1 MSTVIQFGTTPVQEY
16 LNTRIGENDYF
27 MRLDFNQRT
36 ADWRISMQNNDTQ
49 EWLCVTRRLSPG
61 SAVAIMP
68 DGQLFCE
75 GPEEYTLDDLGGAL
89 RLRFYTDAELTTLLS
104 ILRYGEDPAPRIL

>member
-16 LNTRIGENDYF
+16 LNTRIGDNDYF
-27 MRLDFNQRT
+27 IRLDWNQRT
-36 ADWRISMQNNDTQ
+36 ADWRISMQNIETE

-61 SAVAIMP
+61 ASVTILP

-75 GPEEYTLDDLGGAL
+75 GPEEYTLEDLGGNL
-89 RLRFYTDAELTTLLS
+89 RLRFYTFEEANKWVLLTGYYT
-104 ILRYGEDPAPRIL
+104 DPTPRIL